1 MKPTFG
7 RRHLAPLEPKRTK
20 TAPARKT
27 DASPAESLDW
37 PTIRRY
43 GRNSALALLIAAKL
57 AIVAIHVIR
66 LNASHSFAEYATPI
80 ALMAASAI
88 VIVGGLWLAGMKL
101 RGSD

>member
-7 RRHLAPLEPKRTK
+7 RRHLASSEPKRATI
-20 TAPARKT
+20 APARKA
-27 DASPAESLDW
+27 DASPAESLNW
-37 PTIRRY
+37 PKIRRY
-43 GRNSALALLIAAKL
+43 GVNGVLALLIAAKL
-57 AIVAIHVIR
+57 TVVAIHVIR
-66 LNASHSFAEYATPI
+66 LNASHSFSEYAPPI